1 MGIYNRTYFCDIIF
15 TQTVGRMEPSDSQ
28 AINIFRKTINEFKRP
43 MLTEHYGGGN
53 ESEEKTQLGGDVN
66 TQDVELGMNE
76 VKGELHKL
84 YMILTDAI
92 QANGNIPQSEDMTKN
107 VIYRVFEKN
116 GIFPALRANPKLKE
130 TLLHFL
136 KLDLLVYP
144 YTLSPNIIDTFIETR
159 NIPITT
165 RVIPNKVIE

>member
-1 MGIYNRTYFCDIIF
+1 
-15 TQTVGRMEPSDSQ
+15 MEPSESQ
-28 AINIFRKTINEFKRP
+28 TITMFRKTINEFKKP

-53 ESEEKTQLGGDVN
+53 ESEEKTQMGGDAT
-66 TQDVELGMNE
+66 TQDVEFGINE
-76 VKGELHKL
+76 VKNELHKL
-84 YMILTDAI
+84 YMILMDVI
-92 QANGNIPQSEDMTKN
+92 NANGNIPHTEDMTKN

-130 TLLHFL
+130 VLLHFL

-159 NIPITT
+159 NVPITT